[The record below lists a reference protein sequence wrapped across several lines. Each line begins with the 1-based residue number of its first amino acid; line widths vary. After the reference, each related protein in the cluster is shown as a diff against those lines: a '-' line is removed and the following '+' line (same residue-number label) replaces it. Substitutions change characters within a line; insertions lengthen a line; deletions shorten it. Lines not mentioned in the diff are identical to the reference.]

1 MAVNDVHAHAHA
13 LIQPT
18 LLGEAAENVPLGI
31 FVADDEMNFVA
42 VNPAGCE
49 LLGYTRE
56 ELLAIKVS
64 DVAPDPAA
72 DENWK
77 TMLARGRLS
86 GRGPMRQKDGTQLCV
101 DFWAYTTRVAQM
113 TVYVAFIRPSEQMA

>member
-1 MAVNDVHAHAHA
+1 MFENDVQAHAHG

-18 LLGEAAENVPLGI
+18 LLGEAAENVPLAI
-31 FVADDEMNFVA
+31 CVADDEMNFVA
-42 VNPAGCE
+42 ANPAACE

-56 ELLAIKVS
+56 ELLAAKVS

-86 GRGPMRQKDGTQLCV
+86 GQGPMRQKDGTKVDV
-101 DFWAYTTRVAQM
+101 DFWAYKTRVAQM
-113 TVYVAFIRPSEQMA
+113 SVYVAFIRPSEQPA